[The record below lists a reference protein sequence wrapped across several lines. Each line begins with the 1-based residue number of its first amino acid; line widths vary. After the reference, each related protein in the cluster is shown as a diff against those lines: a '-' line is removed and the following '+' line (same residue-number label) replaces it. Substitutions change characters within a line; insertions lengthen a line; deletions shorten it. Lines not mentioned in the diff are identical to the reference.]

1 MTCWRADSDYQ
12 VNDENCTALKGSHNS
27 KTKKFRSLKAY
38 VRQQMFIGSK
48 MSDIRVF
55 LTATVEHKLF
65 SMASKSRSIK
75 SGNDRNTSRELHM
88 WVVELKLSVCS
99 TVVRGPSDFIHL
111 CPTATARP
119 SDILM
124 NYVRS
129 NSSSF
134 FCFITTTHIFTATNI
149 QIPQPHTSK
158 NTYIY
163 KHIPRSQHT
172 FFLINEHSQP

>member
-1 MTCWRADSDYQ
+1 
-12 VNDENCTALKGSHNS
+12 
-27 KTKKFRSLKAY
+27 
-38 VRQQMFIGSK
+38 MFIGSK

-75 SGNDRNTSRELHM
+75 SGNDRNASRELHM

-134 FCFITTTHIFTATNI
+134 FLFYYHNTYFHSHKYPDSTTTYIQKHIHLQTHSTFTTHIF
-149 QIPQPHTSK
+149 SDK
-158 NTYIY
+158 
-163 KHIPRSQHT
+163 RT
-172 FFLINEHSQP
+172 FTTIKCHKVSHVELM